1 MNKLN
6 PIPRE
11 VDIKREFT
19 DVDYSRLRSKWPRR
33 ISDYLYPIYR
43 ILSWVV
49 MKSND
54 FWVIPLR
61 ESEPKLFLLRQRLC
75 DDYRKVQTEANI
87 RKINN
92 TDEGNLRITVTQI
105 CKYIKKN
112 GSNAKDGI
120 NAVCHG
126 VRDGTEVKLFKENFE
141 SDDIVITGTDISTT
155 ATLFDDVIQWDYHDL
170 KDEWE
175 NELDFI

>member
-19 DVDYSRLRSKWPRR
+19 DVEYSRLRSKWPRR

-54 FWVIPLR
+54 FWVIPLK
-61 ESEPKLFLLRQRLC
+61 ESEPKLFLLRQRSG
-75 DDYRKVQTEANI
+75 DDYRKVQTEANV

-105 CKYIKKN
+105 CEYIKNFSTKKCNKSKN
-112 GSNAKDGI
+112 SKK
-120 NAVCHG
+120 V
-126 VRDGTEVKLFKENFE
+126 
-141 SDDIVITGTDISTT
+141 
-155 ATLFDDVIQWDYHDL
+155 
-170 KDEWE
+170 
-175 NELDFI
+175 